1 MVERPNPA
9 AESEIEKPKR
19 RERIAADLAV
29 LRSTGFSLVVILGV
43 LAIGTVTARD
53 LTQAPVVLEEIT
65 VTEDFE
71 KDGLSGLVI
80 SNMLWDEIEH
90 IRNQTGKQNKKT
102 VRIQTASRQLD
113 VVAPG
118 SGLSL
123 QRVTQVLR
131 SLFNLP
137 QTRIAGEIACPVRGC
152 TAEEMALTLRIFSG
166 SGTRIIEASPIGRN
180 TMREYLQQTA
190 LRLME
195 EEIDPLVA
203 AWYYYYTAPEGWE
216 VQARAIATQTM
227 VARDRHSEEAMTL
240 LGYLDMDHGEWQIA
254 IDRASAAILL
264 GDDIRNERSL
274 RQRIKSMVFKND
286 FDAVRAETYFLQ
298 GIANARLDQHE
309 EAIDSY
315 LIAQALAPE
324 TSVIKVDHAFS
335 LLKMNENQ
343 AASDLLSEAVLQDP
357 SDPYTW
363 TPWGEAL
370 ENQGNTAEAD
380 VKREIGVALA
390 KDDPWFYFDSGL
402 WSLDYALNGLLS
414 HCE

>member
-29 LRSTGFSLVVILGV
+29 LRSTGFSLVIILGV

-166 SGTRIIEASPIGRN
+166 SGTRIIEA
-180 TMREYLQQTA
+180 
-190 LRLME
+190 
-195 EEIDPLVA
+195 
-203 AWYYYYTAPEGWE
+203 
-216 VQARAIATQTM
+216 
-227 VARDRHSEEAMTL
+227 
-240 LGYLDMDHGEWQIA
+240 
-254 IDRASAAILL
+254 
-264 GDDIRNERSL
+264 
-274 RQRIKSMVFKND
+274 
-286 FDAVRAETYFLQ
+286 
-298 GIANARLDQHE
+298 
-309 EAIDSY
+309 
-315 LIAQALAPE
+315 
-324 TSVIKVDHAFS
+324 
-335 LLKMNENQ
+335 
-343 AASDLLSEAVLQDP
+343 
-357 SDPYTW
+357 
-363 TPWGEAL
+363 
-370 ENQGNTAEAD
+370 
-380 VKREIGVALA
+380 
-390 KDDPWFYFDSGL
+390 
-402 WSLDYALNGLLS
+402 
-414 HCE
+414 